1 MTQTAYTNPNSGLH
15 SIVEA
20 SEDYEL
26 APIGIA
32 SMKDQ
37 AEKLAEF
44 GRYGDVYVV
53 HAAKGET
60 VIPMEVLEANP
71 HIKSLLFNQMEEMG
85 LDPNRYVVGNE
96 FNSINPVTG
105 MPEFFLKK
113 IFKKVKKA
121 VKKVFKVVKKIAP
134 VAIPIAASFFG
145 VPFLGPAFGAGTI
158 GASALGSGIGTLIG
172 GGSLKDAL
180 KSAAIGGGLAGL
192 GGFLKGGTAGLKAS
206 YTGQTP
212 IYNAAG
218 KLIGTQAAATPSQ
231 VWGSITGDAG
241 VVSGA
246 QKAVSGY
253 SGDFNPVKGYD
264 PASSALYGT
273 GIDPATNLPYGSVRY
288 NPTGAPGPAENL
300 WNKLKPA
307 SSPDA
312 VVPTGTDSG
321 NYFGTRWKFSDPG
334 TFELGQEYAN
344 VGTILSDG
352 SPVVNPPSLVHG
364 TTPATPSNIRSAF
377 DIRGPELKVS
387 DYTTGVA
394 DGLNLAKGGTE
405 AAKGPLLASFSPSQ
419 LIADHTGLLEKGSN
433 LADLGIIGGAAYL
446 GGAFDPAE
454 EEPPEDT
461 LAGRPDLGVP
471 ILTLEERQRLSDE
484 QKLSEDAI
492 DPNLFTPT
500 NPVVP
505 TIFSA
510 DGGSV
515 DYPRRELLVEGP
527 GTERSDDIPAMLSD
541 GEFVIN
547 SRAVRGA
554 DPSGRGNR
562 YAGANNLYNI
572 MRNFE
577 MRA

>member
-96 FNSINPVTG
+96 FNSLNPVTG
-105 MPEFFLKK
+105 MPEFFFKK

-145 VPFLGPAFGAGTI
+145 FPAFMGSAFAQGTI
-158 GASALGSGIGTLIG
+158 GAAALGSGLGSLVG
-172 GGSLKDAL
+172 GGSIKDAL
-180 KSAAIGGGLAGL
+180 KAAAISGGLAGL
-192 GGFLKGGTAGLKAS
+192 GGYLRGGTAGLKAS
-206 YTGQTP
+206 LTGKTP
-212 IYNAAG
+212 IYQAG
-218 KLIGTQAAATPSQ
+218 KLIGHQVAPSTGE
-231 VWGSITGDAG
+231 VWKSLTGADGIGGSAQSYFKGT
-241 VVSGA
+241 SGT
-246 QKAVSGY
+246 
-253 SGDFNPVKGYD
+253 FNPVEGYTGHL
-264 PASSALYGT
+264 PTSSF
-273 GIDPATNLPYGSVRY
+273 DPATFRPGIGDSPILPSGTTGLDPTGIPLNSTRF
-288 NPTGAPGPAENL
+288 NPDGAPGPAQRAWEAVTGG
-300 WNKLKPA
+300 PDA
-307 SSPDA
+307 SA
-312 VVPTGTDSG
+312 VVPGSTVPDPSSG
-321 NYFGTRWKFSDPG
+321 NIASEISRYET
-334 TFELGQEYAN
+334 ELGRALTDAEAFKVAQNAASTTAAAAN
-344 VGTILSDG
+344 TGLFGGTGPLGLPEITG
-352 SPVVNPPSLVHG
+352 SKLADTAIYG
-364 TTPATPSNIRSAF
+364 GGAYLTADALGAFTPAE
-377 DIRGPELKVS
+377 G
-387 DYTTGVA
+387 
-394 DGLNLAKGGTE
+394 
-405 AAKGPLLASFSPSQ
+405 
-419 LIADHTGLLEKGSN
+419 
-433 LADLGIIGGAAYL
+433 
-446 GGAFDPAE
+446 
-454 EEPPEDT
+454 EPPEDT

>member
-1 MTQTAYTNPNSGLH
+1 MTQTACTNPNSGLH

-26 APIGIA
+26 APLGIA

-96 FNSINPVTG
+96 FNSLNPVTG
-105 MPEFFLKK
+105 MPEFFFKK
-113 IFKKVKKA
+113 IFKKIKKA

-145 VPFLGPAFGAGTI
+145 IPFLGPVFGAGTI
-158 GASALGSGIGTLIG
+158 GAAALGSGIGSLVG

-192 GGFLKGGTAGLKAS
+192 GGLLRGGTAGLKAS
-206 YTGQTP
+206 FTGQTP
-212 IYNAAG
+212 IFNPSTG
-218 KLIGTQAAATPSQ
+218 KLIGYQAAATPSQ
-231 VWGSITGDAG
+231 VWGELTGDAG
-241 VVSGA
+241 VVEGA
-246 QKAVSGY
+246 TKAFKGY
-253 SGDFNPVKGYD
+253 GGTFNPVEGYTGHLPTSSFD
-264 PASSALYGT
+264 PATFRPGMGDSALLPSGT
-273 GIDPATNLPYGSVRY
+273 GGINPATNLPYDATRY
-288 NPTGAPGPAENL
+288 NVTGTGPAERL
-300 WNKLKPA
+300 FDRVAGGPEVVPGGA
-307 SSPDA
+307 E
-312 VVPTGTDSG
+312 VVPT
-321 NYFGTRWKFSDPG
+321 
-334 TFELGQEYAN
+334 
-344 VGTILSDG
+344 
-352 SPVVNPPSLVHG
+352 
-364 TTPATPSNIRSAF
+364 TTQIN
-377 DIRGPELKVS
+377 
-387 DYTTGVA
+387 
-394 DGLNLAKGGTE
+394 NE
-405 AAKGPLLASFSPSQ
+405 AARLLADPNNVLTQQQAVEIASKNVAKAAADTGPLLGSFSPSK
-419 LIADHTGLLEKGSN
+419 LLGIPEGGSN
-433 LADLGIIGGAAYL
+433 LADVGIGL
-446 GGAFDPAE
+446 GGTYLAGGFETEPEEDPDETKKAAEGIFDPIVIDPVLAEQSQIDVATQIPTSTAE
-454 EEPPEDT
+454 E
-461 LAGRPDLGVP
+461 LL
-471 ILTLEERQRLSDE
+471 Q
-484 QKLSEDAI
+484 
-492 DPNLFTPT
+492 
-500 NPVVP
+500 P

-510 DGGSV
+510 DGGIV
-515 DYPRRELLVEGP
+515 QKMAVGGYPRRDLLVEGP

-547 SRAVRGA
+547 SKAVRGA

-562 YAGANNLYNI
+562 YAGANNLYNL

>member
-1 MTQTAYTNPNSGLH
+1 MTQPSYDHYKEGITSLL
-15 SIVEA
+15 EA

-26 APIGIA
+26 APLGI
-32 SMKDQ
+32 SSLQKQ

-44 GRYGDVYVV
+44 GRNGDIYVV
-53 HAAKGET
+53 HAAEGET
-60 VIPMEVLEANP
+60 VVPMEVLDANP
-71 HIKSLLFNQMEEMG
+71 QIKSLLFNQMEEMG

-96 FNSINPVTG
+96 FNSLNPVTG

-113 IFKKVKKA
+113 IFKSA
-121 VKKVFKVVKKIAP
+121 KKVFKKVKKLVKKIAP
-134 VAIPIAASFFG
+134 IAIPIAASFFG
-145 VPFLGPAFGAGTI
+145 IPFLGPVFGAGTI
-158 GASALGSGIGTLIG
+158 GAAALGSGIGTLVG

-180 KSAAIGGGLAGL
+180 KSAAIGGGMAGL

-206 YTGQTP
+206 FTGQTP

-218 KLIGTQAAATPSQ
+218 ELIGTQAAATPSQ
-231 VWGSITGDAG
+231 VWGSLTGDAG

-264 PASSALYGT
+264 PASSALHGT

-312 VVPTGTDSG
+312 GVSTGTDSG

-334 TFELGQEYAN
+334 TFEMGKDYAN
-344 VGTILSDG
+344 AGMILSDG
-352 SPVVNPPSLVHG
+352 PKVVSAPVQAAEYINPITKMPVTSAAEYKQLVTAGLLPPGPHLAP
-364 TTPATPSNIRSAF
+364 PA
-377 DIRGPELKVS
+377 K
-387 DYTTGVA
+387 
-394 DGLNLAKGGTE
+394 
-405 AAKGPLLASFSPSQ
+405 PLLGSLSPTQ
-419 LIADHTGLLEKGSN
+419 YAGKLLGAEKVTP
-433 LADLGIIGGAAYL
+433 LAANVGDLALAGGATYL
-446 GGAFDPAE
+446 AGGFEQAPEEDPRETADAARDVFDPIVIDPVLAEQSEIDVSTQIPTSTAE
-454 EEPPEDT
+454 ELLQPT
-461 LAGRPDLGVP
+461 L
-471 ILTLEERQRLSDE
+471 
-484 QKLSEDAI
+484 
-492 DPNLFTPT
+492 
-500 NPVVP
+500 
-505 TIFSA
+505 FSA

-515 DYPRRELLVEGP
+515 QKMAVGGYPRRELLVEGP

-547 SRAVRGA
+547 SKAVRGA

-562 YAGANNLYNI
+562 YAGAQNLYNI

>member
-1 MTQTAYTNPNSGLH
+1 M
-15 SIVEA
+15 
-20 SEDYEL
+20 
-26 APIGIA
+26 
-32 SMKDQ
+32 
-37 AEKLAEF
+37 
-44 GRYGDVYVV
+44 
-53 HAAKGET
+53 
-60 VIPMEVLEANP
+60 
-71 HIKSLLFNQMEEMG
+71 
-85 LDPNRYVVGNE
+85 
-96 FNSINPVTG
+96 
-105 MPEFFLKK
+105 
-113 IFKKVKKA
+113 
-121 VKKVFKVVKKIAP
+121 
-134 VAIPIAASFFG
+134 
-145 VPFLGPAFGAGTI
+145 
-158 GASALGSGIGTLIG
+158 
-172 GGSLKDAL
+172 
-180 KSAAIGGGLAGL
+180 
-192 GGFLKGGTAGLKAS
+192 
-206 YTGQTP
+206 
-212 IYNAAG
+212 
-218 KLIGTQAAATPSQ
+218 
-231 VWGSITGDAG
+231 
-241 VVSGA
+241 
-246 QKAVSGY
+246 
-253 SGDFNPVKGYD
+253 
-264 PASSALYGT
+264 
-273 GIDPATNLPYGSVRY
+273 
-288 NPTGAPGPAENL
+288 
-300 WNKLKPA
+300 
-307 SSPDA
+307 
-312 VVPTGTDSG
+312 
-321 NYFGTRWKFSDPG
+321 
-334 TFELGQEYAN
+334 
-344 VGTILSDG
+344 
-352 SPVVNPPSLVHG
+352 
-364 TTPATPSNIRSAF
+364 
-377 DIRGPELKVS
+377 
-387 DYTTGVA
+387 
-394 DGLNLAKGGTE
+394 NLAKGGTE

-492 DPNLFTPT
+492 DPNLFTTT

>member
-206 YTGQTP
+206 FTGQTP

-241 VVSGA
+241 LVDGA
-246 QKAVSGY
+246 KQAFKGNVGT
-253 SGDFNPVKGYD
+253 FNPTTGFT
-264 PASSALYGT
+264 AQGGT
-273 GIDPATNLPYGSVRY
+273 GLSAINPATGVPFGAVKY

-352 SPVVNPPSLVHG
+352 STAVTSPSSSVVRG
-364 TTPATPSNIRSAF
+364 TTPSDIRSAF
-377 DIRGPELKVS
+377 GIRGPELKVS

>member
-96 FNSINPVTG
+96 FNSLNPVTG
-105 MPEFFLKK
+105 MPEFFFSK

-121 VKKVFKVVKKIAP
+121 VKKVFKVVKKVAP
-134 VAIPIAASFFG
+134 IAIPIAASFLG

-158 GASALGSGIGTLIG
+158 GASALGSGIGTLVG

-206 YTGQTP
+206 FTGQTP
-212 IYNAAG
+212 IFNAAG

-241 VVSGA
+241 LVDGA
-246 QKAVSGY
+246 TQAFKGNVGT
-253 SGDFNPVKGYD
+253 FNPVEGYTGHL
-264 PASSALYGT
+264 PTSSF
-273 GIDPATNLPYGSVRY
+273 DPATFRPGIGDSPILPSGTTGINQATGIPYDAVKF
-288 NPTGAPGPAENL
+288 NPTGAPGPAERL
-300 WNKLKPA
+300 FDRVAGGPEVVPGGA
-307 SSPDA
+307 E
-312 VVPTGTDSG
+312 VVPT
-321 NYFGTRWKFSDPG
+321 
-334 TFELGQEYAN
+334 
-344 VGTILSDG
+344 
-352 SPVVNPPSLVHG
+352 
-364 TTPATPSNIRSAF
+364 TTQIN
-377 DIRGPELKVS
+377 
-387 DYTTGVA
+387 
-394 DGLNLAKGGTE
+394 NE
-405 AAKGPLLASFSPSQ
+405 AARLLADPNNVFTQQQAVEIASKNIAKAAVDKGPLLGSFSPSK
-419 LIADHTGLLEKGSN
+419 LLGIPKGGSN
-433 LADLGIIGGAAYL
+433 LVDVGIGL
-446 GGAFDPAE
+446 GGTYLAGGFDPAE

-492 DPNLFTPT
+492 DPNLFTTT

-562 YAGANNLYNI
+562 YAGAENLYNI